1 MLLTSKSRTQTGDA
15 RCRRRQAHVRGL
27 LVVEFQDLQSS
38 NRVRWAL
45 AIAGARVKAV
55 HRNSDEALEFF

>member
-1 MLLTSKSRTQTGDA
+1 MLLTFKSRTHA
-15 RCRRRQAHVRGL
+15 RCRRRQPHVRGL
-27 LVVEFQDLQSS
+27 LVVEFQDLPSI

-55 HRNSDEALEFF
+55 HRKSDEALEWF